1 MKRKMFLV
9 ATLGA
14 AVMAGSLFA
23 SCEKEKSEQEK
34 GKEAGVA
41 LCDCMTKAA
50 AAADTDPMA
59 VLACLSYFDATKMP
73 NISITSDEVDVTKL
87 NEYEKGFIEGAQTC
101 AETLDGFSVLRK

>member
-23 SCEKEKSEQEK
+23 SCEKEKTDQEK

-41 LCDCMTKAA
+41 LCDCITKAA
-50 AAADTDPMA
+50 ADESNPMA
-59 VLACLSYFDATKMP
+59 ALACLSYFDETKMP
-73 NISITSDEVDVTKL
+73 NISFTTVEVDVTKL
-87 NEYEKGFIEGAQTC
+87 NEYEKGFLEGAATC
-101 AETLDGFSVLRK
+101 SEGYATLRK